1 MNEIINE
8 TRTPIEIALDIDSE
22 GMTTAKKLYA
32 FLELAP
38 SQFSRWC
45 KQNILE
51 NEFATENEDYWR
63 FDIDVETPTGGIV
76 KRDDYR
82 LTAHFAKK
90 LSLKGNGEKAEQARE
105 YFTTIEERVKE
116 KAIQHSNLSPQ
127 LKLFQQMF
135 EAVAAQEQAAREAKE
150 LAQKAVTTTDN
161 IKEAVLPITDNWR
174 EEIVKKIRLIQRSCG
189 ADFQYLNTEM
199 YAELERRAGCDLN
212 TRLRNKRQRM
222 SESGCRKT
230 DINNTRKLDVIEED
244 KKLREIYSKIVT
256 EYTIKYCA

>member
-1 MNEIINE
+1 MNEMITD

-22 GMTTAKKLYA
+22 GMTTARKLYE

-38 SQFSRWC
+38 QNYARWC
-45 KQNILE
+45 KSNIID
-51 NEFATENEDYWR
+51 NEFATENEDYFYSSSMKNEQGR
-63 FDIDVETPTGGIV
+63 GNFA
-76 KRDDYR
+76 DDYR

-135 EAVAAQEQAAREAKE
+135 EAVAAQEQAAKEAKE
-150 LAQKAVTTTDN
+150 LAQKAVTTTDS

-199 YAELERRAGCDLN
+199 YSELERRAGCDLS

-244 KKLREIYSKIVT
+244 KKLREIYSKIVS

>member
-1 MNEIINE
+1 MNEMITD

-22 GMTTAKKLYA
+22 GMTTAKKLYL
-32 FLELAP
+32 FLELNP
-38 SQFSRWC
+38 SNYSKWC
-45 KQNILE
+45 KTNITE
-51 NEFATENEDYWR
+51 NEFATENEDYWAFVLNDER
-63 FDIDVETPTGGIV
+63 NFNPNPTT
-76 KRDDYR
+76 DYR

-199 YAELERRAGCDLN
+199 YSELERRAGCDLS

-244 KKLREIYSKIVT
+244 KKLREIYSKIVS
-256 EYTIKYCA
+256 EYAIKYCA

>member
-1 MNEIINE
+1 MNEMI
-8 TRTPIEIALDIDSE
+8 TDARTPIEIALDIDSE

-32 FLELAP
+32 FLELNP
-38 SQFSRWC
+38 SNYSKWC
-45 KQNILE
+45 KTNITE
-51 NEFATENEDYWR
+51 NEFATENEDYWAFVLNDER
-63 FDIDVETPTGGIV
+63 NFNPNPTT
-76 KRDDYR
+76 DYR

-199 YAELERRAGCDLN
+199 YSELERRAGCDLS

-244 KKLREIYSKIVT
+244 KKLREIYSKIVS

>member
-1 MNEIINE
+1 MKEMILD

-32 FLELAP
+32 FLELNP
-38 SQFSRWC
+38 SNYSKWC
-45 KQNILE
+45 KTNITE
-51 NEFATENEDYWR
+51 NEFATENEDYWAFVLNDER
-63 FDIDVETPTGGIV
+63 NFNPNPTT
-76 KRDDYR
+76 DYR

-116 KAIQHSNLSPQ
+116 KAVQHSNLSPQ

-174 EEIVKKIRLIQRSCG
+174 EEIVKK
-189 ADFQYLNTEM
+189 
-199 YAELERRAGCDLN
+199 

-222 SESGCRKT
+222 SDSGCRKT
-230 DINNTRKLDVIEED
+230 DINNARKLDVIEED
-244 KKLREIYSKIVT
+244 KKLREIYSKIVS
-256 EYTIKYCA
+256 EYAIKYCA

>member
-1 MNEIINE
+1 MNEMILD
-8 TRTPIEIALDIDSE
+8 TRTPIEIALDIDSK
-22 GMTTAKKLYA
+22 GMTTARKLYD

-38 SQFSRWC
+38 QNYARWC
-45 KQNILE
+45 KSNILD
-51 NEFATENEDYWR
+51 NEFAAENEDYFYSSSMKNEQGR
-63 FDIDVETPTGGIV
+63 GNFA
-76 KRDDYR
+76 DDYR

-116 KAIQHSNLSPQ
+116 KAVQHSNLSPQ

-174 EEIVKKIRLIQRSCG
+174 EEIVKKIRFIQHSCG
-189 ADFQYLNTEM
+189 TAFQDLNTEM
-199 YAELERRAGCDLN
+199 YSELERRAGCDLN

-222 SESGCRKT
+222 SDSGCRKT
-230 DINNTRKLDVIEED
+230 DINNARKLDVIEED
-244 KKLREIYSKIVT
+244 KKLREIYSKIVS
-256 EYTIKYCA
+256 EYAIKYCA

>member
-1 MNEIINE
+1 MNEMITD

-22 GMTTAKKLYA
+22 GMTTAKKLYS
-32 FLELAP
+32 FLELNP
-38 SQFSRWC
+38 SNYSKWC
-45 KQNILE
+45 KTNITE
-51 NEFATENEDYWR
+51 NEFATENEDYWAFVLNDER
-63 FDIDVETPTGGIV
+63 NFNPNPTT
-76 KRDDYR
+76 DYR

-199 YAELERRAGCDLN
+199 YSELERRAGCDLS

-244 KKLREIYSKIVT
+244 KKLREIYSKIVS
-256 EYTIKYCA
+256 EYAIKYCA

>member
-1 MNEIINE
+1 MNEMILD

-32 FLELAP
+32 FLELNP
-38 SQFSRWC
+38 SNYSKWC
-45 KQNILE
+45 KTNITE
-51 NEFATENEDYWR
+51 NEFATENEDYWAFVLNDER
-63 FDIDVETPTGGIV
+63 NFNPNPTT
-76 KRDDYR
+76 DYR

-116 KAIQHSNLSPQ
+116 KAVQHSNLSPQ

-150 LAQKAVTTTDN
+150 LAQKAVATTDN

-174 EEIVKKIRLIQRSCG
+174 EEIVKKIRFIQHSCG
-189 ADFQYLNTEM
+189 TAFQDLNTEM
-199 YAELERRAGCDLN
+199 YSELERRAGCDLN

-222 SESGCRKT
+222 SDSGCRKT
-230 DINNTRKLDVIEED
+230 DINNARKLDVIEED
-244 KKLREIYSKIVT
+244 KKLREIYSKIVS
-256 EYTIKYCA
+256 EYAIKYCA

>member
-1 MNEIINE
+1 MNEIMTD

-22 GMTTAKKLYA
+22 GMTTARKLYE

-38 SQFSRWC
+38 QNYARWC
-45 KQNILE
+45 KSNIID
-51 NEFATENEDYWR
+51 NEFATENEDYFYSSSMKNEQGR
-63 FDIDVETPTGGIV
+63 GNFA
-76 KRDDYR
+76 DDYR

-199 YAELERRAGCDLN
+199 YSELERCAGCDLS

-244 KKLREIYSKIVT
+244 KKLREIYSKIVS

>member
-1 MNEIINE
+1 MNEMILD

-32 FLELAP
+32 FLELNP
-38 SQFSRWC
+38 SNYSKWC
-45 KQNILE
+45 KTNITE
-51 NEFATENEDYWR
+51 NEFATENEDYWAFVLNDER
-63 FDIDVETPTGGIV
+63 NFNPNPTT
-76 KRDDYR
+76 DYR

-116 KAIQHSNLSPQ
+116 KAVQHSNLSPQ

-174 EEIVKKIRLIQRSCG
+174 EEIVRKIRLIQRSCG
-189 ADFQYLNTEM
+189 TAFQDLNTEM
-199 YAELERRAGCDLN
+199 YSELERRAGCDLN

-222 SESGCRKT
+222 SDSGCRKT
-230 DINNTRKLDVIEED
+230 DINNARKLDVIEED
-244 KKLREIYSKIVT
+244 KKLREIYSKIVS
-256 EYTIKYCA
+256 EYAIKYCA

>member
-32 FLELAP
+32 FLEMD
-38 SQFSRWC
+38 SSHYSRWC
-45 KQNILE
+45 KANIIN
-51 NEFATENEDYWR
+51 NEFATENEDYFYSPSMANEQGR
-63 FDIDVETPTGGIV
+63 GNFA
-76 KRDDYR
+76 DDYR

-105 YFTTIEERVKE
+105 YFTTIEERVKA

-135 EAVAAQEQAAREAKE
+135 EAVAAQEQTAREAKE

-189 ADFQYLNTEM
+189 ADFQYLNSEM
-199 YAELERRAGCDLN
+199 YTELERRAGCDLN

-244 KKLREIYSKIVT
+244 KKLREIYSKIVS
-256 EYTIKYCA
+256 EYAIKYCA

>member
-1 MNEIINE
+1 MNEMILD

-32 FLELAP
+32 FLELSP
-38 SQFSRWC
+38 SNYSKWC
-45 KQNILE
+45 RSNIVE
-51 NEFATENEDYWR
+51 NEFAEENVDYWA
-63 FDIDVETPTGGIV
+63 FVLNDEWGGQATT
-76 KRDDYR
+76 DYK

-116 KAIQHSNLSPQ
+116 KAVQHSNLSPQ

-174 EEIVKKIRLIQRSCG
+174 EEIVKKIRFIQHSCG
-189 ADFQYLNTEM
+189 AAFQDLNTEM
-199 YAELERRAGCDLN
+199 YSELERRAGCDLN

-222 SESGCRKT
+222 SDSGCRKT
-230 DINNTRKLDVIEED
+230 DINNARKLDVIEED
-244 KKLREIYSKIVT
+244 KKLREIYSKIVS
-256 EYTIKYCA
+256 EYAIKYCA

>member
-1 MNEIINE
+1 MNEMILD
-8 TRTPIEIALDIDSE
+8 TRTPIEIALGIDSE
-22 GMTTAKKLYA
+22 GMTTARKLYD

-38 SQFSRWC
+38 QNYARWC
-45 KQNILE
+45 KSNIVD
-51 NEFATENEDYWR
+51 NEFATENEDYFYSSSMKNEQGR
-63 FDIDVETPTGGIV
+63 GNFA
-76 KRDDYR
+76 DDYR

-116 KAIQHSNLSPQ
+116 KAVQHSNLSPQ

-174 EEIVKKIRLIQRSCG
+174 EEIVKKIRFIQHSCG
-189 ADFQYLNTEM
+189 TAFQDLNTEM
-199 YAELERRAGCDLN
+199 YSELERRAGCDLN

-222 SESGCRKT
+222 SDSGCRKT
-230 DINNTRKLDVIEED
+230 DINNARKLDVIEED
-244 KKLREIYSKIVT
+244 KKLREIYSKIVS
-256 EYTIKYCA
+256 EYAIKYCA

>member
-1 MNEIINE
+1 MNEMMTD

-22 GMTTAKKLYA
+22 GMTTARKLYE

-38 SQFSRWC
+38 QNYARWC
-45 KQNILE
+45 KSNIID
-51 NEFATENEDYWR
+51 NEFATENEDYFYSSSMKNEQGR
-63 FDIDVETPTGGIV
+63 GNFA
-76 KRDDYR
+76 DDYR

-116 KAIQHSNLSPQ
+116 KTIQHSNLSPQ

-199 YAELERRAGCDLN
+199 YSELERRAGCDLS

-244 KKLREIYSKIVT
+244 KKLREIYSKIVS

>member
-1 MNEIINE
+1 MNEMI
-8 TRTPIEIALDIDSE
+8 TDARTPIEIALDIDSE

-32 FLELAP
+32 FLELN
-38 SQFSRWC
+38 SSNYSKWC
-45 KQNILE
+45 KTNITE
-51 NEFATENEDYWR
+51 NEFATENEDYWAFVLNDER
-63 FDIDVETPTGGIV
+63 NFNPNPTT
-76 KRDDYR
+76 DYR

-116 KAIQHSNLSPQ
+116 KTIQHSNLSPQ

-199 YAELERRAGCDLN
+199 YSELERRAGCDLS

-244 KKLREIYSKIVT
+244 KKLREIYSKIVS

>member
-1 MNEIINE
+1 MNEIMTD

-22 GMTTAKKLYA
+22 GMTTARKLYE

-38 SQFSRWC
+38 QNYARWC
-45 KQNILE
+45 KSNIID
-51 NEFATENEDYWR
+51 NEFATENEDYFYSSSMKNEQGR
-63 FDIDVETPTGGIV
+63 GNFA
-76 KRDDYR
+76 DDYR

-90 LSLKGNGEKAEQARE
+90 LSLKGTGEKAEQARE

-199 YAELERRAGCDLN
+199 YSELERRAGCDLS

-244 KKLREIYSKIVT
+244 KKLREIYSKIVS
-256 EYTIKYCA
+256 EYAIKYCA

>member
-1 MNEIINE
+1 MNEMILD

-22 GMTTAKKLYA
+22 GMTTARKLYA
-32 FLELAP
+32 FLELNP
-38 SQFSRWC
+38 SNYSKWC
-45 KQNILE
+45 KTNITE
-51 NEFATENEDYWR
+51 NEFATENEDYWAFVLNDER
-63 FDIDVETPTGGIV
+63 NFNPNPTT
-76 KRDDYR
+76 DYR

-116 KAIQHSNLSPQ
+116 KAVQHSNLSPQ

-174 EEIVKKIRLIQRSCG
+174 EEIVKKIRFIQRSCG
-189 ADFQYLNTEM
+189 TAFQDLNTEM
-199 YAELERRAGCDLN
+199 YSELERRAGCDLN

-222 SESGCRKT
+222 SDSGCRKT
-230 DINNTRKLDVIEED
+230 DINNARKLDVIEED
-244 KKLREIYSKIVT
+244 KKLREIYSKIVS
-256 EYTIKYCA
+256 EYAIKYCA

>member
-1 MNEIINE
+1 MNEMITD

-22 GMTTAKKLYA
+22 GMTTARKLYQ
-32 FLELAP
+32 FLGLAQG
-38 SQFSRWC
+38 QFSRWA
-45 KQNILE
+45 KINITD
-51 NEFATENEDYWR
+51 NEFATENEDWWG
-63 FDIDVETPTGGIV
+63 FDIDVEGNMV
-76 KRDDYR
+76 KDYR

-199 YAELERRAGCDLN
+199 YSELERRAGCDLS

-230 DINNTRKLDVIEED
+230 DINNTRKIDVIEED
-244 KKLREIYSKIVT
+244 KKLREIYSKIVS
-256 EYTIKYCA
+256 EYAIKYCA

>member
-1 MNEIINE
+1 MNEMILD
-8 TRTPIEIALDIDSE
+8 TRTPVEIALDIDSE

-32 FLELAP
+32 FLELNP
-38 SQFSRWC
+38 SNYSKWC
-45 KQNILE
+45 KTNITE
-51 NEFATENEDYWR
+51 NEFATENEDYWAFVLNDER
-63 FDIDVETPTGGIV
+63 NFNPNPTT
-76 KRDDYR
+76 DYR

-116 KAIQHSNLSPQ
+116 KAVQHSNLSPQ

-174 EEIVKKIRLIQRSCG
+174 EEIVKKIRFIQHSCG
-189 ADFQYLNTEM
+189 TAFQDLNTEM
-199 YAELERRAGCDLN
+199 YSELERRAGCDLN

-222 SESGCRKT
+222 SDSGCRKT
-230 DINNTRKLDVIEED
+230 DINNARKLDVIEED
-244 KKLREIYSKIVT
+244 KKLREIYSKIVS
-256 EYTIKYCA
+256 EYAIKYCA

>member
-1 MNEIINE
+1 MNEMI
-8 TRTPIEIALDIDSE
+8 TDARTPIEIALDIDSE

-32 FLELAP
+32 FLELNP
-38 SQFSRWC
+38 SNYSKWC
-45 KQNILE
+45 KTNITE
-51 NEFATENEDYWR
+51 NEFATENEDYWAFVLNDER
-63 FDIDVETPTGGIV
+63 NFNPNPTT
-76 KRDDYR
+76 DYR

-150 LAQKAVTTTDN
+150 LAQKAITTTDN

-174 EEIVKKIRLIQRSCG
+174 EEIVKKIRLIQRSCS

-199 YAELERRAGCDLN
+199 YSELERRAGCDLN

-222 SESGCRKT
+222 SDSGCRKT
-230 DINNTRKLDVIEED
+230 DINNARKLDVIEED
-244 KKLREIYSKIVT
+244 KKLREIYSKIVS
-256 EYTIKYCA
+256 EYAIKYCA

>member
-1 MNEIINE
+1 MNEMMTD

-22 GMTTAKKLYA
+22 GMTTARKLYE

-38 SQFSRWC
+38 QNYARWC
-45 KQNILE
+45 KSNIID
-51 NEFATENEDYWR
+51 NEFATENEDYFYSSSMKNEQGR
-63 FDIDVETPTGGIV
+63 GNFA
-76 KRDDYR
+76 DDYR

-199 YAELERRAGCDLN
+199 YSELERRAGCDLS

-244 KKLREIYSKIVT
+244 KKLREIYSKIVS

>member
-1 MNEIINE
+1 MNEIMTD

-32 FLELAP
+32 FLELNP
-38 SQFSRWC
+38 SNYSKWC
-45 KQNILE
+45 RTNITE
-51 NEFATENEDYWR
+51 NEFATENEDYWAFVLNDER
-63 FDIDVETPTGGIV
+63 NFNPNPTT
-76 KRDDYR
+76 DYR

-174 EEIVKKIRLIQRSCG
+174 EEIVKKIRLIQRYCG
-189 ADFQYLNTEM
+189 SDFQYLNSEM
-199 YAELERRAGCDLN
+199 YTELERRAGCDLN

-222 SESGCRKT
+222 SDSGCRKT

-244 KKLREIYSKIVT
+244 KKLREIYSKIVS
-256 EYTIKYCA
+256 EYAIKYCA

>member
-1 MNEIINE
+1 MNEIMTD

-22 GMTTAKKLYA
+22 GMTTARKLYE

-38 SQFSRWC
+38 QNYARWC
-45 KQNILE
+45 KSNIID
-51 NEFATENEDYWR
+51 NEFATENEDYFYSSSMKNEQGR
-63 FDIDVETPTGGIV
+63 GNFA
-76 KRDDYR
+76 DDYR

-174 EEIVKKIRLIQRSCG
+174 EEIVKKIRLIQRSYG

-199 YAELERRAGCDLN
+199 YSELERRAGCDLS

-244 KKLREIYSKIVT
+244 KKLREIYSKIVS
-256 EYTIKYCA
+256 EYAIKYCA

>member
-1 MNEIINE
+1 MKEMILD

-32 FLELAP
+32 FLELNP
-38 SQFSRWC
+38 SNYSKWC
-45 KQNILE
+45 KTNITE
-51 NEFATENEDYWR
+51 NEFATENEDYWAFVLNDER
-63 FDIDVETPTGGIV
+63 NFNPNPTT
-76 KRDDYR
+76 DYR

-116 KAIQHSNLSPQ
+116 KAVQHSNLSPQ

-174 EEIVKKIRLIQRSCG
+174 EEIVRKIRLIQRSCG
-189 ADFQYLNTEM
+189 TAFQDLNTEM
-199 YAELERRAGCDLN
+199 YSELERRAGCDLN

-222 SESGCRKT
+222 SDSGCRKT
-230 DINNTRKLDVIEED
+230 DINNARKLDVIEED
-244 KKLREIYSKIVT
+244 KKLREIYSKIVS
-256 EYTIKYCA
+256 EYAIKYCA

>member
-1 MNEIINE
+1 MNEIMTD

-22 GMTTAKKLYA
+22 GMTTARKLYE

-38 SQFSRWC
+38 QNYARWC
-45 KQNILE
+45 KSNIID
-51 NEFATENEDYWR
+51 NEFATENEDYFYSSSMKNEQGR
-63 FDIDVETPTGGIV
+63 GNFA
-76 KRDDYR
+76 DDYR

-199 YAELERRAGCDLN
+199 YSELERRAGCDLS

-244 KKLREIYSKIVT
+244 KKLREIYSKIVS
-256 EYTIKYCA
+256 EYAIKYCA

>member
-1 MNEIINE
+1 MNDMITD

-22 GMTTAKKLYA
+22 GMTTARKLYQ
-32 FLELAP
+32 FLGLAQG
-38 SQFSRWC
+38 QFSRWA
-45 KQNILE
+45 KINITD
-51 NEFATENEDYWR
+51 NEFATENEDWWG
-63 FDIDVETPTGGIV
+63 FDIDVEGNMV
-76 KRDDYR
+76 KDYR

-199 YAELERRAGCDLN
+199 YSELERRAGCDLS

-244 KKLREIYSKIVT
+244 KKLREIYSKIVS
-256 EYTIKYCA
+256 EYAIKYCA

>member
-1 MNEIINE
+1 MNDMITD

-22 GMTTAKKLYA
+22 GMTTARKLYQ
-32 FLELAP
+32 FLGLAQG
-38 SQFSRWC
+38 QFSRWA
-45 KQNILE
+45 KINITD
-51 NEFATENEDYWR
+51 NEFATENEDWWG
-63 FDIDVETPTGGIV
+63 FDIDVEGNMV
-76 KRDDYR
+76 KDYR

-199 YAELERRAGCDLN
+199 YSELERRAGCDLS
-212 TRLRNKRQRM
+212 TRLRNKCQRM

-244 KKLREIYSKIVT
+244 KKLREIYSKIVS
-256 EYTIKYCA
+256 EYAIKYCA

>member
-1 MNEIINE
+1 MNEIMTD

-32 FLELAP
+32 FLEMD
-38 SQFSRWC
+38 SSHYSRWC
-45 KQNILE
+45 KANIID
-51 NEFATENEDYWR
+51 NEFATENEDYFYSPPVANEQGR
-63 FDIDVETPTGGIV
+63 GNFA
-76 KRDDYR
+76 DDYR

-174 EEIVKKIRLIQRSCG
+174 EEIVKKIRLIQRYCG
-189 ADFQYLNTEM
+189 SDFQYLNSEM
-199 YAELERRAGCDLN
+199 YTELERRAGCDLN

-222 SESGCRKT
+222 SDSGCRKT

-244 KKLREIYSKIVT
+244 KKLREIYSKIVS
-256 EYTIKYCA
+256 EYAIKYCA

>member
-1 MNEIINE
+1 MNEMI
-8 TRTPIEIALDIDSE
+8 TDARTPIEIALDIDSE
-22 GMTTAKKLYA
+22 CMTTARKLYQ
-32 FLELAP
+32 FLGLAQG
-38 SQFSRWC
+38 QFSRWA
-45 KQNILE
+45 KINITD
-51 NEFATENEDYWR
+51 NEFATENEDWWG
-63 FDIDVETPTGGIV
+63 FDIDVEGNMV
-76 KRDDYR
+76 KDYR

-174 EEIVKKIRLIQRSCG
+174 EEIVKKIRLIQRSYG

-199 YAELERRAGCDLN
+199 YSELERRAGCDLS

-230 DINNTRKLDVIEED
+230 DINNTRKIDVIEED
-244 KKLREIYSKIVT
+244 KKLREIYSKIVS
-256 EYTIKYCA
+256 EYAIKYCA

>member
-1 MNEIINE
+1 MNEMILD
-8 TRTPIEIALDIDSE
+8 TRTPIEIALDIDSK
-22 GMTTAKKLYA
+22 GMTTARKLYD

-38 SQFSRWC
+38 QNYARWC
-45 KQNILE
+45 KSNILD
-51 NEFATENEDYWR
+51 NEFAAENEDYFYSSSMKNEQGR
-63 FDIDVETPTGGIV
+63 GNFA
-76 KRDDYR
+76 DDYR

-116 KAIQHSNLSPQ
+116 KAVQHSNLSPQ

-174 EEIVKKIRLIQRSCG
+174 EEIVRKIRLIQRSCG
-189 ADFQYLNTEM
+189 TAFQDLNTEM
-199 YAELERRAGCDLN
+199 YSELERRAGCDLN

-222 SESGCRKT
+222 SDSGCRKT
-230 DINNTRKLDVIEED
+230 DINNARKLDVIEED
-244 KKLREIYSKIVT
+244 KKLREIYSKIVS
-256 EYTIKYCA
+256 EYAIKYCA

>member
-1 MNEIINE
+1 MNEIMTD

-32 FLELAP
+32 FLELNP
-38 SQFSRWC
+38 SNYSKWC
-45 KQNILE
+45 KTNITE
-51 NEFATENEDYWR
+51 NEFATENEDYWAFVLNDER
-63 FDIDVETPTGGIV
+63 NFNPNPTT
-76 KRDDYR
+76 DYR

-199 YAELERRAGCDLN
+199 YSELERRAGCDLN

-244 KKLREIYSKIVT
+244 KKLREIYSKIVS
-256 EYTIKYCA
+256 EYAIKYCA